1 MESSSDLRCLCSMC
15 NLAGRTQ
22 LLYLAT
28 LKSMVHGQHMAC
40 LISSLHMDNIFKAKV
55 LEDLQDSGSSTT
67 EPKAQEAWQKLPY
80 VLDGKNCYA
89 QKFKKPGKNY
99 QLHSIQHLL
108 LIGVAWFRE
117 TIRSY
122 PFFRMYPRKTS
133 GVSEYYRHAILLH
146 AY

>member
-1 MESSSDLRCLCSMC
+1 L
-15 NLAGRTQ
+15 Q
-22 LLYLAT
+22 
-28 LKSMVHGQHMAC
+28 
-40 LISSLHMDNIFKAKV
+40 
-55 LEDLQDSGSSTT
+55 DLQDSGSSTT

-133 GVSEYYRHAILLH
+133 GVSEYYLHAILLH
-146 AY
+146 VYCQYIEKPLESTYPFLFAKSSVVKILHQ

>member
-1 MESSSDLRCLCSMC
+1 MC
-15 NLAGRTQ
+15 DGIIFRSQ
-22 LLYLAT
+22 
-28 LKSMVHGQHMAC
+28 VHGQHMAC
-40 LISSLHMDNIFKAKV
+40 LISSLDMNNIFKAKV

-67 EPKAQEAWQKLPY
+67 EPKAQEAWQKLPC

-89 QKFKKPGKNY
+89 QEFKKPGKNY

-133 GVSEYYRHAILLH
+133 GMGRTLH
-146 AY
+146 QCETGRSIQMLATHSIYAPRTASII